1 MNLYGHL
8 GCSRNN
14 TTGSPGANEI
24 PIRFLR
30 PFREENQERGL
41 PIRGARSR
49 QLTVLHDSEAFL
61 FAEWA
66 NNIAPLRPSR

>member
-1 MNLYGHL
+1 MNLYSHL
-8 GCSRNN
+8 GGRRNN
-14 TTGSPGANEI
+14 TSGSLGVDEI

-30 PFREENQERGL
+30 PFKEENQECGL
-41 PIRGARSR
+41 PIRGARSG

-66 NNIAPLRPSR
+66 SNIAPLRPSR